1 MSSIKIG
8 EFSGRNF
15 LSECRISNFSKISKC
30 SKFISIKDSEITGSE
45 ISKKGIL
52 ERLFLKKING
62 CDFDD
67 FGDLNLI
74 RT

>member
-1 MSSIKIG
+1 MSSMKIG

-15 LSECRISNFSKISKC
+15 LLECRISKFSKC

-52 ERLFLKKING
+52 SDYFWKKKING

>member
-8 EFSGRNF
+8 EFLGRNF
-15 LSECRISNFSKISKC
+15 LSECRISKLSKISKC

-52 ERLFLKKING
+52 SDYFWKK
-62 CDFDD
+62 
-67 FGDLNLI
+67 
-74 RT
+74 